1 MDKSVLKQVIKDQQE
16 LVEQFPIQVRPAYI
30 VDGFLNYTFVGV
42 RRAGKSFV
50 MYQEIRRLLTQST
63 GWSEILYLD
72 FEDNRIEQFYSAD
85 FNTLLECHIEMYGK
99 LPRYI
104 FLDEMQNVEGWEKFA
119 RRMADSKY
127 RVYLTGSNA
136 KMLSREIMTT
146 LGGRYM
152 EKDVYPYN
160 FVEYLEARQL
170 SYDKRSL
177 LSTRGKSMIVKAF
190 EEYMREGG
198 LPETMPLPVKRP
210 YLNSTLQKI
219 YLSDI
224 AARNKISNL
233 NALRLMLKKMA
244 ESVRQPISYNRLTN
258 ILSSIGE
265 KMSTATIISYVQH
278 CEESW
283 LILRLRNIAVPLT
296 DKEKIC
302 KYYMVD
308 NGILNLFLIGQ
319 ETALLENMVAIEL
332 FRRYGHDLDN
342 DTVFYYNSNGFEVDF
357 YVPEEKL
364 AIQVCYSIKADDTC
378 KREVDALKK
387 LPNVQACQKR
397 LIITYDEEQTIVD
410 GYGPIEVIPCWKW
423 MLGKMYVPA

>member
-16 LVEQFPIQVRPAYI
+16 LVEQFPIQKRPAYQ

-50 MYQEIRRLLTQST
+50 MYQEIRRLLEQGA
-63 GWSEILYLD
+63 GWLEILYLD
-72 FEDNRIEQFYSAD
+72 FEDNRIEQFTGAD
-85 FNTLLECHIEMYGK
+85 FDALLECHIEMYGVS
-99 LPRYI
+99 PRYI
-104 FLDEMQNVEGWEKFA
+104 FLDEMQNIDGWEKFA

-152 EKDVYPYN
+152 EKDVYPYS
-160 FVEYLEARQL
+160 FVEYLEAHQL
-170 SYDKRSL
+170 PYDKHSVI
-177 LSTRGKSMIVKAF
+177 STKGKALIVKSF
-190 EEYMREGG
+190 DEYMREGG

-233 NALRLMLKKMA
+233 NALRLMLKKLA

-283 LILRLRNIAVPLT
+283 LVLRLRNIAVSLT
-296 DKEKIC
+296 EKEKIC

-332 FRRYGHDLDN
+332 FRRYGHDSDN
-342 DTVFYYNSNGFEVDF
+342 DTVFYYNSNGYEVDF
-357 YVPEEKL
+357 YVPEEEA
-364 AIQVCYSIKADDTC
+364 AIQVSYSIKNDDAC

-387 LPNVQACQKR
+387 LPKALSCKKR
-397 LIITYDEEQTIVD
+397 LLITFDEEQTITD
-410 GYGPIEVIPCWKW
+410 EYGSIEVIPCWKW
-423 MLGKMYVPA
+423 MLPL